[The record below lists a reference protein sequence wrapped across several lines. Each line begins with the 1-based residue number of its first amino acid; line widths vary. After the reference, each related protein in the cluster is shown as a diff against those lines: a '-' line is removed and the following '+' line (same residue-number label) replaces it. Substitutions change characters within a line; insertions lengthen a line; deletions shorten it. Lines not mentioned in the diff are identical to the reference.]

1 MDVLSWNLIAVGF
14 LSFALSVK
22 GSLGVVAL

>member
-22 GSLGVVAL
+22 GSHGVVAL